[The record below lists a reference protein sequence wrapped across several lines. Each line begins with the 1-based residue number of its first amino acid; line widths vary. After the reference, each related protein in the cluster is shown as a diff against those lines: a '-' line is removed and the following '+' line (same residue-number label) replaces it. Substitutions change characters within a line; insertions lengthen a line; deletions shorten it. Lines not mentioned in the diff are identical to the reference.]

1 MLDHKIRKIN
11 DYLGKI
17 NELIRDM
24 EMNGFY
30 EASDLLKEVKNILYD
45 ELDRELGI
53 RREQPKQNNFDAYLV
68 AHLYNMG
75 LITAEE
81 ARRMLGLDKLLGSNS

>member
-1 MLDHKIRKIN
+1 MVNDYRLRKIS
-11 DYLGKI
+11 DYLGEI
-17 NELIRDM
+17 NRLIADM
-24 EMNGFY
+24 EMNGFH

-45 ELDRELGI
+45 ELDRELGV

-75 LITAEE
+75 LITE
-81 ARRMLGLDKLLGSNS
+81 D